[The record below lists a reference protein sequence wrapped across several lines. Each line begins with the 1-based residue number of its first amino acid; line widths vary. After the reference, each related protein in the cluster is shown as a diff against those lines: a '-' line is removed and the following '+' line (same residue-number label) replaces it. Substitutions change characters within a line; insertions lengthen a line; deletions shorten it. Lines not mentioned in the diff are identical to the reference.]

1 MATLSG
7 PGGSHVRLFEAFT
20 GALLWER
27 QLHPPTS
34 GRLLEPPS
42 IGIDIAFGRD
52 VRDIDAYVLTN
63 AHTVTRLEG
72 RSGKTLWS
80 WTTTDNRYVTYRH
93 ITPI

>member
-42 IGIDIAFGRD
+42 IGIDSAFWRD
-52 VRDIDAYVLTN
+52 VRDIDAYVLT
-63 AHTVTRLEG
+63 TRTPSPVSKVEAEKPCGHG
-72 RSGKTLWS
+72 RPQ
-80 WTTTDNRYVTYRH
+80 
-93 ITPI
+93 ITGT